1 MTGYFDG
8 AISGLSV
15 WDTCELREARNG
27 TPYARVGIDHG
38 NGTVWVTAFGDLARA
53 IAGTI
58 AKGDR
63 VRAVG
68 QVEVKLLERDGR
80 QAAVATMIARKIER
94 QEDIGAA
101 HEGNAKRERP
111 RQARAPRA
119 TKPTQA
125 KQGMY
130 APINGAAPFDDSLPF

>member
-1 MTGYFDG
+1 MSGYFDG

-15 WDTCELREARNG
+15 LDACELREARNG

-38 NGTVWVTAFGDLARA
+38 NGKVWVTAFGDLARS

-94 QEDIGAA
+94 QDDIGAA
-101 HEGNAKRERP
+101 HEGNDKRERP
-111 RQARAPRA
+111 KVARQYRSKA
-119 TKPTQA
+119 PTQA
-125 KQGMY
+125 AQGLY
-130 APINGAAPFDDSLPF
+130 APIGNAPPFNDEIPF